1 MTSAMLV
8 KQAVLLPGTGSDEVF
23 VRSVFA
29 GPLRALGVRVHTPAP
44 PRGTDLVR
52 GYLAELDSF
61 AADAPGTV
69 LVGGISL
76 GAHLAAKWA
85 VRNPDRCAGVL
96 AALPAWIGPARHAPA
111 AVAAGISAD
120 LVEREGLEAAL
131 AISTAEVEPWL
142 AAELRRA
149 WRRQGDGLIAGLRA
163 AAAHPGPSSSDL
175 AGLTVPVGIAAC
187 VDDPVHPAAVAWEW
201 AAALPRATVRETTL
215 AALGAERESLGRA
228 VTAAWTDTLRHAR
241 R

>member
-1 MTSAMLV
+1 MTSAMPGM
-8 KQAVLLPGTGSDEVF
+8 QAVLLPGTGSDEVF

-29 GPLRALGVRVHTPAP
+29 GPLHALGVRIHTPAP
-44 PRGTDLVR
+44 PRGTDLVQ

-61 AADAPGTV
+61 AAAAPGTV

-76 GAHLAAKWA
+76 GAHLAAEWA

-96 AALPAWIGPARHAPA
+96 AALPAWTGTAQHAPA

-131 AISTAEVEPWL
+131 AISTAGIEPWL

-149 WRRQGDGLIAGLRA
+149 WRRHGAGLVAGLRA
-163 AAAHPGPSSSDL
+163 AAAHAGPTSGEL
-175 AGLTVPVGIAAC
+175 ARLTVPVGIAAC
-187 VDDPVHPAAVAWEW
+187 VDDPVHPAAVAREW
-201 AAALPRATVRETTL
+201 AAALPTATVRETSL
-215 AALGAERESLGRA
+215 AALGADRESLGRTVA
-228 VTAAWTDTLRHAR
+228 AAWADAISL
-241 R
+241 